1 MSGATAA
8 TAGTGEPR
16 ESLNARHK
24 HQRWWVVVG
33 PVYFLPQ
40 AF

>member
-16 ESLNARHK
+16 ESLNARH
-24 HQRWWVVVG
+24 RNPSGNIACRGVVG
-33 PVYFLPQ
+33 PTF
-40 AF
+40 